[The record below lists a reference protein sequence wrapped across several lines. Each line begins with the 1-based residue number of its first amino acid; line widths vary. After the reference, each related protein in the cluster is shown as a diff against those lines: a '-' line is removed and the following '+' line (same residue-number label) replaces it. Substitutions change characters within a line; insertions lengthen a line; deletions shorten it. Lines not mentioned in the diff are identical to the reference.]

1 MVITDECCG
10 YGGIHGV
17 GVGGRSRGFLSFFF
31 CEGAKHVTYVYVYDI
46 QIMKN
51 GRYFTRVSSDQVRM
65 WH

>member
-1 MVITDECCG
+1 MSVVDMAGFTGWGWGGGAGFFLVFCC
-10 YGGIHGV
+10 
-17 GVGGRSRGFLSFFF
+17 